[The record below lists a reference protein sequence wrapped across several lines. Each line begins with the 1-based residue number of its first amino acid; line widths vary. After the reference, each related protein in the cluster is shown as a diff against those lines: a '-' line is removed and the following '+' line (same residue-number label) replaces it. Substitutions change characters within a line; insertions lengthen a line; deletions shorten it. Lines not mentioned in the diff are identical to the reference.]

1 MPASVMIGMAIAPN
15 ATGAVFETS
24 ATPAAFIGWKPRPT
38 SIDSRDRDRRAEA
51 RQGLEQRPEERSDDD
66 RLDALVV
73 GHALERAP
81 QDGEVPGS
89 DRSCCRSRSR

>member
-38 SIDSRDRDRRAEA
+38 SIDAVIATGVPKPARASSSAPKENAMMIAWMRSSSDTRSNERRRTAKY
-51 RQGLEQRPEERSDDD
+51 PVRSVM
-66 RLDALVV
+66 L
-73 GHALERAP
+73 
-81 QDGEVPGS
+81 
-89 DRSCCRSRSR
+89 